1 MHSLGAVVSRGRVV
15 VTRASV
21 ESDARARVVGR
32 PMRAVI
38 GADARVGARATVGR
52 GATGRLGRRA
62 DAARRAA
69 EDASAAE
76 TAETAEET
84 ARRASVDAGMFESQA
99 LPENYCIIEGRNSV
113 VDFADMQVDEIAK
126 NIESRRQR
134 VFLLME
140 ELRRLRVQQRVKA
153 IGTDDAEV
161 EPKREFES
169 VIPGFPVLTEDSVQD
184 YRIYWGVAVG
194 ILLLFGGLIAPV
206 AEVKLGLGG
215 TSYAEFID
223 SVHLPAQLAQVDPI
237 VASFTGGAVGAISAF
252 FVIEIQNVK
261 EQRKKICMYCKG
273 SGYLQCAECS
283 TSSRPGRLID
293 PTSNT
298 KCICPTCSGTA
309 KVMCTSCLCTGMA
322 LATEHDPRIDPFD

>member
-1 MHSLGAVVSRGRVV
+1 MRMRAKASRTARAERAR
-15 VTRASV
+15 TRA
-21 ESDARARVVGR
+21 G
-32 PMRAVI
+32 
-38 GADARVGARATVGR
+38 GT
-52 GATGRLGRRA
+52 RRA
-62 DAARRAA
+62 IGEGEGEGAATTAA
-69 EDASAAE
+69 NDD
-76 TAETAEET
+76 AEEDDAEGV
-84 ARRASVDAGMFESQA
+84 ARDFDSQA

-113 VDFADMQVDEIAK
+113 VDFADMQAGEIAQ

-134 VFLLME
+134 LFLLME
-140 ELRRLRVQQRVKA
+140 ELRRLRVQQRVKT
-153 IGTDDAEV
+153 IGLDDDEV
-161 EPKREFES
+161 KETREFES
-169 VIPGFPVLTEDSVQD
+169 VIPGFPVLTEDSVKD
-184 YRIYWGVAVG
+184 YRIYWGAAVG
-194 ILLLFGGLIAPV
+194 FLLLFGGLIAPM

-283 TSSRPGRLID
+283 TSNRPGRLID

-298 KCICPTCSGTA
+298 RCICPTCSGTA

>member
-1 MHSLGAVVSRGRVV
+1 MRAKASRTARAEWAR
-15 VTRASV
+15 TRA
-21 ESDARARVVGR
+21 G
-32 PMRAVI
+32 
-38 GADARVGARATVGR
+38 GT
-52 GATGRLGRRA
+52 RRA
-62 DAARRAA
+62 IGEGEGEGAATTAA
-69 EDASAAE
+69 NDD
-76 TAETAEET
+76 AEEDDAEGE
-84 ARRASVDAGMFESQA
+84 ARDSDSQA

-113 VDFADMQVDEIAK
+113 VDFADMQAGEIAQ

-134 VFLLME
+134 LFLLME
-140 ELRRLRVQQRVKA
+140 ELRRLRVQQRVKT
-153 IGTDDAEV
+153 IGLDDDEV
-161 EPKREFES
+161 KETREFES
-169 VIPGFPVLTEDSVQD
+169 VIPGFPVLTEDSVKD
-184 YRIYWGVAVG
+184 YRIYWGAAVG
-194 ILLLFGGLIAPV
+194 FLLLFGGLIAPM

-283 TSSRPGRLID
+283 TSNRPGRLID

-298 KCICPTCSGTA
+298 RCICPTCSGTA

>member
-1 MHSLGAVVSRGRVV
+1 MRAKASRTARAEWAR
-15 VTRASV
+15 TRA
-21 ESDARARVVGR
+21 G
-32 PMRAVI
+32 
-38 GADARVGARATVGR
+38 GT
-52 GATGRLGRRA
+52 RRA
-62 DAARRAA
+62 IGEGEGEGAATTAA
-69 EDASAAE
+69 NDD
-76 TAETAEET
+76 AEEDDAEGV
-84 ARRASVDAGMFESQA
+84 ARDFDSQA

-113 VDFADMQVDEIAK
+113 VDFADMQAGEIAQ

-134 VFLLME
+134 LFLLME
-140 ELRRLRVQQRVKA
+140 ELRRLRVQQRVKT
-153 IGTDDAEV
+153 IGLDDDEV
-161 EPKREFES
+161 KETREFES
-169 VIPGFPVLTEDSVQD
+169 VIPGFPVLTEDSVKD
-184 YRIYWGVAVG
+184 YRIYWGAAVG
-194 ILLLFGGLIAPV
+194 FLLLFGGLIAPM

-283 TSSRPGRLID
+283 TSNRPGRLID

-298 KCICPTCSGTA
+298 RCICPTCSGTA

>member
-1 MHSLGAVVSRGRVV
+1 MRAKASRTARAEWAR
-15 VTRASV
+15 TRA
-21 ESDARARVVGR
+21 G
-32 PMRAVI
+32 
-38 GADARVGARATVGR
+38 GT
-52 GATGRLGRRA
+52 RRA
-62 DAARRAA
+62 IGEGEGEGAATTAANDDAEEDDAEGAAR
-69 EDASAAE
+69 DS
-76 TAETAEET
+76 
-84 ARRASVDAGMFESQA
+84 DSQA

-113 VDFADMQVDEIAK
+113 VDFADMQAGEIAQ

-134 VFLLME
+134 LFLLME
-140 ELRRLRVQQRVKA
+140 ELRRLRVQQRVKT
-153 IGTDDAEV
+153 IGLDDDEV
-161 EPKREFES
+161 KETREFES
-169 VIPGFPVLTEDSVQD
+169 VIPGFPVLTEDSVKD
-184 YRIYWGVAVG
+184 YRIYWGAAVG
-194 ILLLFGGLIAPV
+194 FLLLFGGLIAPM

-283 TSSRPGRLID
+283 TSNRPGRLID

-298 KCICPTCSGTA
+298 RCICPTCSGTA

>member
-1 MHSLGAVVSRGRVV
+1 MRAKASRTARAEWAR
-15 VTRASV
+15 TRA
-21 ESDARARVVGR
+21 G
-32 PMRAVI
+32 
-38 GADARVGARATVGR
+38 GT
-52 GATGRLGRRA
+52 RRA
-62 DAARRAA
+62 IGEGEGEGAATTAA
-69 EDASAAE
+69 NDD
-76 TAETAEET
+76 AEEDDAEGE
-84 ARRASVDAGMFESQA
+84 ARDFDSQA

-113 VDFADMQVDEIAK
+113 VDFADMQAGEIAQ

-134 VFLLME
+134 LFLLME
-140 ELRRLRVQQRVKA
+140 ELRRLRVQQRVKT
-153 IGTDDAEV
+153 IGLDDDEV
-161 EPKREFES
+161 KETREFES
-169 VIPGFPVLTEDSVQD
+169 VIPGFPVLTEDSVKD
-184 YRIYWGVAVG
+184 YRIYWGAAVG
-194 ILLLFGGLIAPV
+194 FLLLFGGLIAPM

-283 TSSRPGRLID
+283 TSNRPGRLID

-298 KCICPTCSGTA
+298 RCICPTCSGTA

>member
-1 MHSLGAVVSRGRVV
+1 MRATTPTTRCAMRARTGAVNARVR
-15 VTRASV
+15 TRAKASRT
-21 ESDARARVVGR
+21 ARAEWART
-32 PMRAVI
+32 RA
-38 GADARVGARATVGR
+38 GGT
-52 GATGRLGRRA
+52 RRA
-62 DAARRAA
+62 IGEGEGEGAATTAA
-69 EDASAAE
+69 NDD
-76 TAETAEET
+76 AEEDDAEGV
-84 ARRASVDAGMFESQA
+84 ARDFDSQA

-113 VDFADMQVDEIAK
+113 VDFADMQAGEIAQ

-134 VFLLME
+134 LFLLME
-140 ELRRLRVQQRVKA
+140 ELRRLRVQQRVKT
-153 IGTDDAEV
+153 IGLDDDEV
-161 EPKREFES
+161 KETREFES
-169 VIPGFPVLTEDSVQD
+169 VIPGFPVLTEDSVKD
-184 YRIYWGVAVG
+184 YRIYWGAAVG
-194 ILLLFGGLIAPV
+194 FLLLFGGLIAPM

-283 TSSRPGRLID
+283 TSNRPGRLID

-298 KCICPTCSGTA
+298 RCICPTCSGTA

>member
-1 MHSLGAVVSRGRVV
+1 M
-15 VTRASV
+15 
-21 ESDARARVVGR
+21 
-32 PMRAVI
+32 
-38 GADARVGARATVGR
+38 
-52 GATGRLGRRA
+52 
-62 DAARRAA
+62 
-69 EDASAAE
+69 
-76 TAETAEET
+76 
-84 ARRASVDAGMFESQA
+84 
-99 LPENYCIIEGRNSV
+99 
-113 VDFADMQVDEIAK
+113 VDFADMQAGEIAQ

-134 VFLLME
+134 LFLLME
-140 ELRRLRVQQRVKA
+140 ELRRLRVQQRVKT
-153 IGTDDAEV
+153 IGLDDDEV
-161 EPKREFES
+161 KETREFES
-169 VIPGFPVLTEDSVQD
+169 VIPGFPVLTEDSVKD
-184 YRIYWGVAVG
+184 YRIYWGAAVG
-194 ILLLFGGLIAPV
+194 FLLLFGGLIAPM

-283 TSSRPGRLID
+283 TSNRPGRLID

-298 KCICPTCSGTA
+298 RCICPTCSGTA

>member
-1 MHSLGAVVSRGRVV
+1 MRDGAPDETRG
-15 VTRASV
+15 
-21 ESDARARVVGR
+21 EGARARGR
-32 PMRAVI
+32 AMRAI
-38 GADARVGARATVGR
+38 GEGEADAVAATAANDDDDEDDADDLAR
-52 GATGRLGRRA
+52 
-62 DAARRAA
+62 DF
-69 EDASAAE
+69 D
-76 TAETAEET
+76 
-84 ARRASVDAGMFESQA
+84 SQA

-113 VDFADMQVDEIAK
+113 VDFADMQAGEIAQ

-134 VFLLME
+134 LFLLME
-140 ELRRLRVQQRVKA
+140 ELRRLRVQQRVKT
-153 IGTDDAEV
+153 IGLDDDEV
-161 EPKREFES
+161 KETREFES
-169 VIPGFPVLTEDSVQD
+169 VIPGFPVLTEDSVKD
-184 YRIYWGVAVG
+184 YRIYWGAAVG
-194 ILLLFGGLIAPV
+194 FLLLFGGLIAPM

-283 TSSRPGRLID
+283 TSNRPGRLID

-298 KCICPTCSGTA
+298 RCICPTCSGTA

>member
-1 MHSLGAVVSRGRVV
+1 VRMRAKASRTVRAEWAR
-15 VTRASV
+15 TRA
-21 ESDARARVVGR
+21 G
-32 PMRAVI
+32 
-38 GADARVGARATVGR
+38 GT
-52 GATGRLGRRA
+52 RRA
-62 DAARRAA
+62 IGEGEGEGAATTAANDDAEEDDAAGAA
-69 EDASAAE
+69 RDF
-76 TAETAEET
+76 
-84 ARRASVDAGMFESQA
+84 DSQA

-113 VDFADMQVDEIAK
+113 VDFADMQAGEIAQ

-134 VFLLME
+134 LFLLME
-140 ELRRLRVQQRVKA
+140 ELRRLRVQQRVKT
-153 IGTDDAEV
+153 IGLDDDEV
-161 EPKREFES
+161 KETREFES
-169 VIPGFPVLTEDSVQD
+169 VIPGFPVLTEDSVKD
-184 YRIYWGVAVG
+184 YRIYWGAAVG
-194 ILLLFGGLIAPV
+194 FLLLFGGLIAPM

-283 TSSRPGRLID
+283 TSNRPGRLID

-298 KCICPTCSGTA
+298 RCICPTCSGTA

>member
-1 MHSLGAVVSRGRVV
+1 VRMRAKASRTVRAEWAR
-15 VTRASV
+15 TRA
-21 ESDARARVVGR
+21 G
-32 PMRAVI
+32 
-38 GADARVGARATVGR
+38 GT
-52 GATGRLGRRA
+52 RRA
-62 DAARRAA
+62 IGEGEGEGAATTAANDDAEEDDAEGAAR
-69 EDASAAE
+69 DF
-76 TAETAEET
+76 
-84 ARRASVDAGMFESQA
+84 DSQA

-113 VDFADMQVDEIAK
+113 VDFADMQAGEIAQ

-134 VFLLME
+134 LFLLME
-140 ELRRLRVQQRVKA
+140 ELRRLRVQQRVKT
-153 IGTDDAEV
+153 IGLDDDEV
-161 EPKREFES
+161 KETREFES
-169 VIPGFPVLTEDSVQD
+169 VIPGFPVLTEDSVKD
-184 YRIYWGVAVG
+184 YRIYWGAAVG
-194 ILLLFGGLIAPV
+194 FLLLFGGLIAPM

-283 TSSRPGRLID
+283 TSNRPGRLID

-298 KCICPTCSGTA
+298 RCICPTCSGTA

>member
-1 MHSLGAVVSRGRVV
+1 MRAKASRTARAEWAR
-15 VTRASV
+15 TRA
-21 ESDARARVVGR
+21 G
-32 PMRAVI
+32 
-38 GADARVGARATVGR
+38 GT
-52 GATGRLGRRA
+52 RRA
-62 DAARRAA
+62 IGEGEGEGAATTAA
-69 EDASAAE
+69 NDD
-76 TAETAEET
+76 AEEDDAEGV
-84 ARRASVDAGMFESQA
+84 ARDSDSQA

-113 VDFADMQVDEIAK
+113 VDFADMQAGEIAQ

-134 VFLLME
+134 LFLLME
-140 ELRRLRVQQRVKA
+140 ELRRLRVQQRVKT
-153 IGTDDAEV
+153 IGLDDDEV
-161 EPKREFES
+161 KETREFES
-169 VIPGFPVLTEDSVQD
+169 VIPGFPVLTEDSVKD
-184 YRIYWGVAVG
+184 YRIYWGAAVG
-194 ILLLFGGLIAPV
+194 FLLLFGGLIAPM

-283 TSSRPGRLID
+283 TSNRPGRLID

-298 KCICPTCSGTA
+298 RCICPTCSGTA

>member
-1 MHSLGAVVSRGRVV
+1 MRAKASRTARAEWAR
-15 VTRASV
+15 TRA
-21 ESDARARVVGR
+21 G
-32 PMRAVI
+32 
-38 GADARVGARATVGR
+38 GT
-52 GATGRLGRRA
+52 RRA
-62 DAARRAA
+62 IGEGEGEGAATTAANDDAEEDDAEGAAR
-69 EDASAAE
+69 DF
-76 TAETAEET
+76 
-84 ARRASVDAGMFESQA
+84 DSQA

-113 VDFADMQVDEIAK
+113 VDFADMQAGEIAQ

-134 VFLLME
+134 LFLLME
-140 ELRRLRVQQRVKA
+140 ELRRLRVQQRVKT
-153 IGTDDAEV
+153 IGLDDDEV
-161 EPKREFES
+161 KETREFES
-169 VIPGFPVLTEDSVQD
+169 VIPGFPVLTEDSVKD
-184 YRIYWGVAVG
+184 YRIYWGAAVG
-194 ILLLFGGLIAPV
+194 FLLLFGGLIAPM

-283 TSSRPGRLID
+283 TSNRPGRLID

-298 KCICPTCSGTA
+298 RCICPTCSGTA

>member
-1 MHSLGAVVSRGRVV
+1 MRAKASRTVRAEWAR
-15 VTRASV
+15 TRA
-21 ESDARARVVGR
+21 G
-32 PMRAVI
+32 
-38 GADARVGARATVGR
+38 GT
-52 GATGRLGRRA
+52 RRA
-62 DAARRAA
+62 IGEGEGEGAATTAANDDAEEDDAEGAAR
-69 EDASAAE
+69 DF
-76 TAETAEET
+76 
-84 ARRASVDAGMFESQA
+84 DSQA

-113 VDFADMQVDEIAK
+113 VDFADMQAGEIAQ

-134 VFLLME
+134 LFLLME
-140 ELRRLRVQQRVKA
+140 ELRRLRVQQRVKT
-153 IGTDDAEV
+153 IGLDDDEV
-161 EPKREFES
+161 KETREFES
-169 VIPGFPVLTEDSVQD
+169 VIPGFPVLTEDSVKD
-184 YRIYWGVAVG
+184 YRIYWGAAVG
-194 ILLLFGGLIAPV
+194 FLLLFGGLIAPM

-283 TSSRPGRLID
+283 TSNRPGRLID

-298 KCICPTCSGTA
+298 RCICPTCSGTA

>member
-1 MHSLGAVVSRGRVV
+1 MRATTPTTRCAMRARTGAVNARVRMRAKASRTARAEWAR
-15 VTRASV
+15 TRA
-21 ESDARARVVGR
+21 G
-32 PMRAVI
+32 
-38 GADARVGARATVGR
+38 GT
-52 GATGRLGRRA
+52 RRA
-62 DAARRAA
+62 IGEGEGEGAATTAA
-69 EDASAAE
+69 NDD
-76 TAETAEET
+76 AEEDDAEGV
-84 ARRASVDAGMFESQA
+84 ARDFDSQA

-113 VDFADMQVDEIAK
+113 VDFADMQAGEIAQ

-134 VFLLME
+134 LFLLME
-140 ELRRLRVQQRVKA
+140 ELRRLRVQQRVKT
-153 IGTDDAEV
+153 IGLDDDEV
-161 EPKREFES
+161 KETREFES
-169 VIPGFPVLTEDSVQD
+169 VIPGFPVLTEDSVKD
-184 YRIYWGVAVG
+184 YRIYWGAAVG
-194 ILLLFGGLIAPV
+194 FLLLFGGLIAPM

-283 TSSRPGRLID
+283 TSNRPGRLID

-298 KCICPTCSGTA
+298 RCICPTCSGTA

>member
-1 MHSLGAVVSRGRVV
+1 MRAKASRTARAEWAR
-15 VTRASV
+15 TRA
-21 ESDARARVVGR
+21 G
-32 PMRAVI
+32 
-38 GADARVGARATVGR
+38 GT
-52 GATGRLGRRA
+52 RRA
-62 DAARRAA
+62 IGEGEGEGAATTAA
-69 EDASAAE
+69 NDD
-76 TAETAEET
+76 AEEDDAEGE
-84 ARRASVDAGMFESQA
+84 ARDFDSQA
-99 LPENYCIIEGRNSV
+99 LPDNYCIIEGRNSV
-113 VDFADMQVDEIAK
+113 VDFADMQAGEIAQ

-134 VFLLME
+134 LFLLME
-140 ELRRLRVQQRVKA
+140 ELRRLRVQQRVKT
-153 IGTDDAEV
+153 IGLDDDEV
-161 EPKREFES
+161 KETREFES
-169 VIPGFPVLTEDSVQD
+169 VIPGFPVLTEDSVKD
-184 YRIYWGVAVG
+184 YRIYWGAAVG
-194 ILLLFGGLIAPV
+194 FLLLFGGLIAPM

-283 TSSRPGRLID
+283 TSNRPGRLID

-298 KCICPTCSGTA
+298 RCICPTCSGTA

>member
-1 MHSLGAVVSRGRVV
+1 MRAKASRTARAEWAR
-15 VTRASV
+15 TRA
-21 ESDARARVVGR
+21 G
-32 PMRAVI
+32 
-38 GADARVGARATVGR
+38 GT
-52 GATGRLGRRA
+52 RRA
-62 DAARRAA
+62 IGEGEGEGAATTAANDDAEEDDAEDAAR
-69 EDASAAE
+69 DF
-76 TAETAEET
+76 
-84 ARRASVDAGMFESQA
+84 DSQA

-113 VDFADMQVDEIAK
+113 VDFADMQAGEIAQ

-134 VFLLME
+134 LFLLME
-140 ELRRLRVQQRVKA
+140 ELRRLRVQQRVKT
-153 IGTDDAEV
+153 IGLDDDEV
-161 EPKREFES
+161 KETREFES
-169 VIPGFPVLTEDSVQD
+169 VIPGFPVLTEDSVKD
-184 YRIYWGVAVG
+184 YRIYWGAAVG
-194 ILLLFGGLIAPV
+194 FLLLFGGLIAPM

-283 TSSRPGRLID
+283 TSNRPGRLID

-298 KCICPTCSGTA
+298 RCICPTCSGTA

>member
-1 MHSLGAVVSRGRVV
+1 MRMRAKASRTVRAEWAR
-15 VTRASV
+15 TRA
-21 ESDARARVVGR
+21 G
-32 PMRAVI
+32 
-38 GADARVGARATVGR
+38 GT
-52 GATGRLGRRA
+52 RRA
-62 DAARRAA
+62 IGEGEGEGAATTAANDDAEEDDAEGAAR
-69 EDASAAE
+69 DF
-76 TAETAEET
+76 
-84 ARRASVDAGMFESQA
+84 DSQA

-113 VDFADMQVDEIAK
+113 VDFADMQAGEIAQ

-134 VFLLME
+134 LFLLME
-140 ELRRLRVQQRVKA
+140 ELRRLRVQQRVKT
-153 IGTDDAEV
+153 IGLDDDEV
-161 EPKREFES
+161 KETREFES
-169 VIPGFPVLTEDSVQD
+169 VIPGFPVLTEDSVKD
-184 YRIYWGVAVG
+184 YRIYWGAAVG
-194 ILLLFGGLIAPV
+194 FLLLFGGLIAPM

-283 TSSRPGRLID
+283 TSNRPGRLID

-298 KCICPTCSGTA
+298 RCICPTCSGTA